1 MKTTETRVKQNPI
14 STDVVP
20 YRPDIIEPK
29 WQARWAERHTNEPDL
44 DRAVQ
49 PFYNL
54 MMFPYPSAEGLHV
67 GNMFA
72 FTGSDVY
79 GRFKRLQGYDVFEPI
94 GYDAFGIHSEN
105 YAIKVGVNPAELIPR
120 NIVNFRRQLK
130 SIGGMFD
137 WRHELSTTDPA
148 YYKWTQWL
156 FLQLLKAGKA
166 YKKAAAV
173 NWCPKDQTVLANE
186 QVIDGRCERCGTTV
200 EQRTLEQWF
209 FRITEYADR
218 LLANLDD
225 KSKMDWSES
234 TTLAQRNWL
243 GRSEGA
249 EIVFG
254 GAAGQGGSDKPVI
267 LSAAKERKPSGPEIK
282 VFTTRPDT
290 IFGATFMVLAPEH
303 PLVDAFTTPKQ
314 KAEVNAYRQAA
325 MSKDLVSRK
334 VGEKEKTGVFTGG
347 YAINPATGKP
357 IPVWIA
363 DYVLM
368 EYGTGAIMA
377 VPGHDQRDFEFAM
390 KFGLDIVRVVT
401 PGSSSESSRAER
413 EPAPSQLARGIADRN
428 VPLEEA
434 YTENEQGILINSADF
449 DGMTIPEA
457 KRAITSWLAERGTG
471 KAVVNY
477 RLHDWCISR
486 QRYWGPPIPIIYCD
500 EHGAVPVPEKDLPVE
515 LPVIDDFQPDDSG
528 VSPLARHES
537 WYHIPC
543 PVCGKRSRR
552 ETDVSD
558 TFLDSAWYYLRYPST
573 DFDDRP
579 FDPSRTKKWLP
590 VTTYIGGNEHAVLHL
605 LYSRFLAMVL
615 QEMGHVGFEEPF
627 RKFRA
632 HGLIVKDGAKMSKS
646 KGNVVVPDEYITRWG
661 ADTFRMYLM
670 FLGPFQEG
678 GDFRDEGIAGPRRFL
693 DKVWNLVTETVSP
706 DSRLLTPDSSTPTPD
721 SRLVRTKRHQTVKRV
736 TEGLEELR
744 YNTSIAALMELVNT
758 LRAENSWDKKLIEE
772 LVVML
777 APFAPH
783 FAEENWERLGHDGS
797 IFDAR
802 WPSWDERLTVEDSVE
817 IAVQV
822 NGKTRSKVSVARG
835 AEQGA
840 VVAAAQ
846 EDAAVR
852 RFTEG
857 KELRKIVYVPNRLLN
872 LVV

>member
-1 MKTTETRVKQNPI
+1 MKTTETRVKQNPRV
-14 STDVVP
+14 TDGLP
-20 YRPDIIEPK
+20 YRPDLIEPK

-44 DRAVQ
+44 DRAKR

-72 FTGSDVY
+72 FTGADVY

-105 YAIKVGVNPAELIPR
+105 YAIKLGINPAELIPR
-120 NIVNFRRQLK
+120 NIVNFRRQLV
-130 SIGGMFD
+130 SVGGMFD
-137 WRHELSTTDPA
+137 WRHELSTTDPK

-186 QVIDGRCERCGTTV
+186 QVIDGRCERCGTQV

-218 LLANLDD
+218 LLADLDD
-225 KSKMDWSES
+225 ESKMDWSES

-249 EIVFG
+249 ELVF
-254 GAAGQGGSDKPVI
+254 
-267 LSAAKERKPSGPEIK
+267 SAAQSLRGGTADEATPPQPHEIR

-290 IFGATFMVLAPEH
+290 VFGATFMVLAPEH
-303 PLVDAFTTPKQ
+303 PLVDAFTTNDRR
-314 KAEVNAYRQAA
+314 ADVDAYRRSVAG
-325 MSKDLVSRK
+325 KDLVSRK
-334 VGEKEKTGVFTGG
+334 VGEREKTGVFTGG
-347 YAINPATGKP
+347 QALNPATGKP

-377 VPGHDQRDFEFAM
+377 VPGHDQRDFEFA
-390 KFGLDIVRVVT
+390 KRFGLDIVRVVA
-401 PGSSSESSRAER
+401 ESSRAER
-413 EPAPSQLARGIADRN
+413 EIGPADAGSPEA
-428 VPLEEA
+428 A
-434 YTENEQGILINSADF
+434 YTDNENGILVNSGQF
-449 DGMTIPEA
+449 DGLKVPEA
-457 KRAITSWLAERGTG
+457 KRAITAWLAERGAG
-471 KAVVNY
+471 KATVNY
-477 RLHDWCISR
+477 RLHDWTISR
-486 QRYWGPPIPIIYCD
+486 QRYWGPPIPVIYCED
-500 EHGAVPVPEKDLPVE
+500 HGAVPVPEKDLPVL
-515 LPVIDDFQPDDSG
+515 LPLIEDFQPDNSG
-528 VSPLARHES
+528 ISPLARHEE
-537 WYHIPC
+537 WYYVPC

-558 TFLDSAWYYLRYPST
+558 TFLDSSWYYLRYPST
-573 DFDDRP
+573 EFDDRP
-579 FDPSRTKKWLP
+579 FDPARTKKWLP
-590 VTTYIGGNEHAVLHL
+590 VTSYIGGNEHAVLHL
-605 LYSRFLAMVL
+605 LYSRFITMVL
-615 QEMGHVGFEEPF
+615 HELGHLHFDEPF

-632 HGLIVKDGAKMSKS
+632 HGHIVKDGSKMSKTH
-646 KGNVVVPDEYITRWG
+646 GNVVVPDEFIARWG

-678 GDFRDEGIAGPRRFL
+678 GDFRDEGISGPRRFL
-693 DKVWNLVTETVSP
+693 DKVWTLVGDAVADKAGMPLNHAVEV
-706 DSRLLTPDSSTPTPD
+706 
-721 SRLVRTKRHQTVKRV
+721 KRHRTVKKV

-758 LRAENSWDKKLIEE
+758 LRAENSWNRELIEE
-772 LVVML
+772 LIVML

-783 FAEENWERLGHDGS
+783 FAEENWERLGHEDS
-797 IFDAR
+797 IFDTA
-802 WPSWDERLTVEDSVE
+802 WPGWDERLTVEETVE

-822 NGKTRSKVSVARG
+822 NGKTRAKVTVPRDAEEGSV
-835 AEQGA
+835 
-840 VVAAAQ
+840 VVAALK
-846 EDAAVR
+846 DPAVQ
-852 RFTEG
+852 RFVDG
-857 KELRKIVYVPNRLLN
+857 KEVRKRILVPNRLLN
-872 LVV
+872 LVVG